1 MNAENGYNILVLMIG
16 GKTMNKRTI
25 KALLYTFTITA
36 GMFAFSFTANATTA
50 DDVAAVAR
58 SYGYS
63 EEDIQAGYNEYYSH
77 PEDYP
82 SERLDRAIAKLHE
95 AGRQIVTTGPQS
107 SDPVIVTTTASAP
120 DGNESP
126 ATPQSSGI
134 TLTAS
139 DGTTFTRISREE
151 FIKMSYQQKMAY
163 ISSFTPA
170 QQQAIIDDLSPEEY
184 RSLMKQTPAEQK
196 VQIVGTLSEAAE
208 EMGLNITVDEIT
220 DDSLTLAMRNDKG
233 ELVNVSTAGASVEDT
248 GYDRRGILAFAGILI
263 GLSISAVIVLMKRM
277 RIKGSEN

>member
-1 MNAENGYNILVLMIG
+1 
-16 GKTMNKRTI
+16 MNKRTI

-248 GYDRRGILAFAGILI
+248 GYDRRGIIAFAGILI

>member
-1 MNAENGYNILVLMIG
+1 MYK
-16 GKTMNKRTI
+16 KTV
-25 KALLYTFTITA
+25 KALLYTFFVSA
-36 GMFAFSFTANATTA
+36 GIFVFSMTANATTA

-107 SDPVIVTTTASAP
+107 SEPPVITTTASAQE
-120 DGNESP
+120 GNEPTVPS
-126 ATPQSSGI
+126 QNSGI

-151 FIKMSYQQKMAY
+151 FINMSYQQKMAY

-196 VQIVGTLSEAAE
+196 IQIVGTLSEAAE

-248 GYDRRGILAFAGILI
+248 GYDRRGIIAVAGILI
-263 GLSISAVIVLMKRM
+263 GLSISALIVLMERM